1 VPADLLD
8 AYFKEQAAPAVAL
21 RTDGVEMAAARLY
34 TLPERGR
41 RHCSFEVEDLLGDD
55 ALGDDAQPAAQLAAR
70 GKSAAFEVSAK
81 AEREALS
88 RYSVLLAGDEPS
100 DDAEKFDLILVRYSI
115 FLYSTNTEDSWLMLA
130 RILARLAP
138 LGVLVLGAS
147 DQLPRGAATLLEP
160 LEAGDRYTGVQQE
173 VLCMCNAWRLRGAAA
188 RDAALREARLARLAR
203 ETPLRGGGGLSGAAP
218 VAPRAGGAQPGG
230 VHPSG
235 EEEADAAAAALRQQ
249 LAALYQSV
257 GEQARREQQADE
269 QDALDAAT
277 SVQHLRSLL
286 RLPQKFAEEPQKAK
300 EIEMNARSLRILRD
314 KEGFSETRVCMC
326 RGRQGRP
333 AGATAPPPFC
343 SPGLTLQVPGCASH
357 SGASHWAD
365 QGSTRG
371 CGAAVRPGQG
381 RKVADFVGFV
391 TQVCVR
397 PRGRVRAAAADA
409 RGGEACAEAGAGERR
424 DRGGQGGAAAAL
436 PRERQDVSRT
446 QAPSPPPPSPA
457 ALASA
462 ALAATLATFALAAT
476 AFLASRR
483 PDVETANPS

>member
-1 VPADLLD
+1 MPADLLD

-343 SPGLTLQVPGCASH
+343 SPGLTLQVPGERFALGSEPLGR
-357 SGASHWAD
+357 SGLNK
-365 QGSTRG
+365 RLR
-371 CGAAVRPGQG
+371 CGREARARSQG
-381 RKVADFVGFV
+381 RRFRWFRHPGL
-391 TQVCVR
+391 C
-397 PRGRVRAAAADA
+397 
-409 RGGEACAEAGAGERR
+409 
-424 DRGGQGGAAAAL
+424 
-436 PRERQDVSRT
+436 
-446 QAPSPPPPSPA
+446 
-457 ALASA
+457 
-462 ALAATLATFALAAT
+462 AT
-476 AFLASRR
+476 ARPSSSGSGRCAWRRSVRRGWSRRTPRSRR
-483 PDVETANPS
+483 PRRRSGCAAARTPRCFAHAGTVAATTIARRPRLRRSRCHPCHLRPRRHRLPRLPQTGCGDG